1 MCACIYI
8 CVVYVEAMYMYIY
21 ICIPYV
27 HVHIY
32 ICMSGACACDCMPFV
47 CVHSRQTSRHVP
59 SARGVVHLG
68 GGGGAETLALGND
81 RQYGGLTL
89 DLYFADLVRAC
100 MRYVL

>member
-1 MCACIYI
+1 
-8 CVVYVEAMYMYIY
+8 
-21 ICIPYV
+21 
-27 HVHIY
+27 
-32 ICMSGACACDCMPFV
+32 MSGACACDCMPFV
-47 CVHSRQTSRHVP
+47 CVHGRPISRHVP

-100 MRYVL
+100 MRYVLCEISFGRALDINILSSVFVCVTNDV